1 MAAATPWASTSAAAA
16 TASSSVV
23 RAMSVVRVVTFW
35 EWRWWGTVS
44 VRTWVRTL
52 REGRWWATRLG
63 GASLVVF

>member
-1 MAAATPWASTSAAAA
+1 MAAATPWSSTSAAAA

-23 RAMSVVRVVTFW
+23 RAMSVVWVVTF
-35 EWRWWGTVS
+35 RGTVS